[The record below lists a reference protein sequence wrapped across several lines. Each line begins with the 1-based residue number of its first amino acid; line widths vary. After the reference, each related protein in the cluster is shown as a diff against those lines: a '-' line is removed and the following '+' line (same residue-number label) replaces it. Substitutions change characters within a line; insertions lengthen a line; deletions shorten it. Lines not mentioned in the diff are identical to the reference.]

1 MLKISINNNF
11 TKIPSDTI
19 GIDMGHSLSKF
30 AYLEE
35 KDLSLSCFSTQTNIE
50 SINYFINSKKD
61 LFNVFNFTGGKS
73 FKLYNEYLKDFD
85 SYLLNEFEANVKGVE
100 FLYTMEKKRKLSRSL
115 VVTVGTGT
123 SIVLKND
130 GVQHLGGSAL
140 GGGFFMGI
148 LKALFNF
155 NDFDKTIELGK
166 KGNRYN
172 VDLKVSDIY
181 NPEDKRV
188 NSLFR
193 EFTAAS
199 LGKIDETFN
208 FDTMKKED
216 FISSIISLIGENI
229 GTIATIIATKYDI
242 AEIVFCGGFLKKNK
256 ILKQILS
263 LICKVNQKKAVF
275 LKNSEYCAAI
285 GALLL

>member
-155 NDFDKTIELGK
+155 NDFHYDNLQIDNDNLRTYSCSKCKRIWQCKIPENTIWFDGNYLNRIDKPT
-166 KGNRYN
+166 
-172 VDLKVSDIY
+172 
-181 NPEDKRV
+181 
-188 NSLFR
+188 
-193 EFTAAS
+193 
-199 LGKIDETFN
+199 
-208 FDTMKKED
+208 KE
-216 FISSIISLIGENI
+216 
-229 GTIATIIATKYDI
+229 
-242 AEIVFCGGFLKKNK
+242 
-256 ILKQILS
+256 
-263 LICKVNQKKAVF
+263 
-275 LKNSEYCAAI
+275 
-285 GALLL
+285 